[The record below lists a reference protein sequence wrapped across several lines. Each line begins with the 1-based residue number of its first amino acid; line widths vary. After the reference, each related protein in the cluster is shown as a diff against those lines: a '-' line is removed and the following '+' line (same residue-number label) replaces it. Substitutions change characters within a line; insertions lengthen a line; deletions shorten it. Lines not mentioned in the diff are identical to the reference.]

1 MAWNTS
7 GGNVEASN
15 VYYSHRSRSLSF
27 SSSANIH
34 TSRIKKNDYTP
45 AHITLRRNGR
55 RRINFHE
62 SWSLGWL
69 LLLVASTEN
78 RNILILPHLNGTE
91 QTRRRTEEKKCLTQ
105 QQHILT
111 LESSDALHCWRFL
124 SYRLRSLHFETES
137 VRVYVKKESTEL
149 TKHSGNGK
157 SNFNYKTHV
166 NMLPSYQR
174 ERAWR
179 YAIVLPLFCVRT
191 IYQKKAFSV
200 VGISFVARERER
212 FYRWVSIRVR
222 VAVFL
227 FQKKSEIYWQASR
240 ISFREL
246 GRLLCHSARKSYVW
260 WKWKCAL
267 IVEIA
272 MVKVDRRKESRTKF
286 NTQYD
291 K

>member
-1 MAWNTS
+1 MGQNRREEELR
-7 GGNVEASN
+7 G
-15 VYYSHRSRSLSF
+15 SR
-27 SSSANIH
+27 
-34 TSRIKKNDYTP
+34 
-45 AHITLRRNGR
+45 
-55 RRINFHE
+55 
-62 SWSLGWL
+62 
-69 LLLVASTEN
+69 
-78 RNILILPHLNGTE
+78 
-91 QTRRRTEEKKCLTQ
+91 KKCLTQ

-111 LESSDALHCWRFL
+111 LESSHALHCWRFL
-124 SYRLRSLHFETES
+124 SYRLRSLHFEIKS

-191 IYQKKAFSV
+191 IYQKKAFLWLR
-200 VGISFVARERER
+200 FLLWRARENAFTAE
-212 FYRWVSIRVR
+212 RWVSIRVR

-272 MVKVDRRKESRTKF
+272 MVKVDRRKESRMKF
-286 NTQYD
+286 NTQ
-291 K
+291 